1 MRTAWNFPHDA
12 ISARDSAP
20 ALPAGHAL
28 SRLFMG
34 IIASSVKGQFARI
47 SAAPMIQ
54 RQSRNCHAASNPS
67 PPEMTARLDCM
78 AKPRT
83 SSVGEADALTSL
95 ILEVFRLN
103 GCLILAGDDLVSDL
117 GLTSARWQVLG
128 AMALAPAAETVAR
141 LARSMGLRRQGVQRI
156 VNELAAEGIV
166 VLEDNPHHRRAKL
179 VRLTKMGEE
188 LFQAAGRRQR
198 PWAKR
203 LARGLDART
212 IDSARGVLETLRK
225 KLEIAAF
232 DD

>member
-1 MRTAWNFPHDA
+1 MTR
-12 ISARDSAP
+12 
-20 ALPAGHAL
+20 
-28 SRLFMG
+28 
-34 IIASSVKGQFARI
+34 Q
-47 SAAPMIQ
+47 Q
-54 RQSRNCHAASNPS
+54 RP
-67 PPEMTARLDCM
+67 
-78 AKPRT
+78 
-83 SSVGEADALTSL
+83 SVGEADALTSL

-103 GCLILAGDDLVSDL
+103 GCLISAGDDLVSDL

-179 VRLTKMGEE
+179 VRLTKTGEE

>member
-1 MRTAWNFPHDA
+1 MMRH
-12 ISARDSAP
+12 
-20 ALPAGHAL
+20 
-28 SRLFMG
+28 
-34 IIASSVKGQFARI
+34 
-47 SAAPMIQ
+47 Q
-54 RQSRNCHAASNPS
+54 RP
-67 PPEMTARLDCM
+67 
-78 AKPRT
+78 
-83 SSVGEADALTSL
+83 SVGEADALTSL

-103 GCLILAGDDLVSDL
+103 GCLISAGDDLVSDL

-128 AMALAPAAETVAR
+128 AIALAPAAETVAR

-212 IDSARGVLETLRK
+212 IDSTRGVLETLRK

-232 DD
+232 ED